1 MSAIFGIIN
10 KNDKPVLPTE
20 LERMN
25 AALAHHG
32 TDGGGLWRRG
42 SAGLGQRLMAF
53 TPEDRYERQPL
64 IGGDGRFVL
73 ISAGRVDGR
82 EKLITELDLGR
93 ESSQA
98 RPPAELPDGELLLRA
113 YERWGSGCLNRLV
126 GTFAFAVWD
135 AIKHELFIARS
146 PIIAP
151 TLYYHAGPRGLAFST
166 MPKGLFAL
174 PFIPRKINEQ
184 KLADMLVRSPADPQ
198 STQYHGISRLPTG
211 SCLIAGREGISVR
224 PFWQP
229 DLKRELRFKRSEEYV
244 EAFNELHDRVVNDQL
259 RSITPVGIMM
269 SGGLDSTAVAA
280 TAARILKTR
289 GERLAVFTEVPRP
302 GFTGSLPA
310 GKYADETPFVQA
322 VARMHDNMDLN
333 LMRTDGRTFLDDLGP
348 LFFHLERYFSNTANR
363 AWIEAIYKEA
373 GRQGARVLLD
383 GGQGNM
389 TFSRGGEGLLPEL
402 LKAGK
407 LPQAITQA
415 RLIARR
421 GGARSALRALVG
433 QGLVPFLPSP
443 LWRLLARLRG
453 NKLALS
459 PHPWSNWSPINPE
472 FAAAHRVEERARD
485 WGHDF
490 LFRPAP
496 NYKEQIYKALILQ
509 DLGVFRTPY
518 RAMYGVDT
526 RTPPADVR
534 IAEFC
539 LAIPEEQFLYK
550 GESRSL
556 IRRAMAGRLP
566 PEIILN
572 KKRGRQAADGFER
585 LTGLRAALPAELDRL
600 EQCGLVRRA
609 LDLPRLRRMVDKW
622 PCDGTEKREIPSY
635 FQYVLESGLMVGK
648 FLQWFE
654 TGE

>member
-10 KNDKPVLPTE
+10 LNDKPALPDE

-32 TDGGGLWRRG
+32 SDGGGLWRRG
-42 SAGLGQRLMAF
+42 SVGLGQRLMAF

-64 IGGDGRFVL
+64 VSGAGRLVL
-73 ISAGRVDGR
+73 VSDGRVDGR
-82 EKLITELDLGR
+82 EKLINELGPGR
-93 ESSQA
+93 ESSQP
-98 RPPAELPDGELLLRA
+98 RSTAELPDGELLLRA
-113 YERWGSGCLNRLV
+113 YEKWGSGCLNRLV

-151 TLYYHAGPRGLAFST
+151 TLYYHAGPRGFAFST

-174 PFIPRKINEQ
+174 PFIPRRINEQ
-184 KLADMLVRSPADPQ
+184 KLADMLVKSPADPE
-198 STQYHGISRLPTG
+198 STQYQGISRLPTG
-211 SCLIAGREGISVR
+211 SWLIAGREGISVR

-229 DLKRELRFKRSEEYV
+229 DLKREIRFKRAEEYI
-244 EAFNELHDRVVNDQL
+244 EAFNELHDRVVKDQL

-333 LMRTDGRTFLDDLGP
+333 LMRTDGQTFLDGLGP
-348 LFFHLERYFSNTANR
+348 LFFHLERYFSNAGNR

-373 GRQGARVLLD
+373 RRKGAWVLLD
-383 GGQGNM
+383 GAQGNM
-389 TFSRGGEGLLPEL
+389 TFSWDGKGLLPKL

-407 LPQAITQA
+407 LAQAITQA
-415 RLIARR
+415 RLIARS
-421 GGARSALRALVG
+421 GGARSALRALAG
-433 QGLVPFLPSP
+433 QGLVSFLPSP

-453 NKLALS
+453 NKSALS

-472 FAAAHRVEERARD
+472 FAAAHRVEERACD

-490 LFRPAP
+490 LFRPTP
-496 NYKEQIYKALILQ
+496 DHKEQLYKALMLQ
-509 DLGVFRTPY
+509 DLGIFTTPY

-526 RTPPADVR
+526 RTPPADIR

-566 PEIILN
+566 PEVILN
-572 KKRGRQAADGFER
+572 KKQGRQAADGFER
-585 LTGLRAALPAELDRL
+585 LTSQRASLPAELDQL
-600 EQCGLVRRA
+600 EQCGLASRVV
-609 LDLPRLRRMVDKW
+609 DLPRLRRMVEKW
-622 PCDGTEKREIPSY
+622 PWDGTENREIHGQ
-635 FQYVLESGLMVGK
+635 FQQVFESGLMVGK
-648 FLQWFE
+648 FLRWFE